1 MIDEYGFVET
11 PYRKVDKETGKL
23 TDIVEYMPADEE
35 DKYIIAQAS
44 EPIDK
49 DGKFVNKKIKVRHKE
64 EITEVDASEVDYVD
78 VSPKQLVSVA
88 AAMIPFL
95 EHDDVKR
102 SLMGSNMQRQAVP
115 LLIPEAPIVGTGMEY
130 KAARDSEITVTAIN
144 DGVVEKVTADEI
156 IVRNKKKELD
166 TYKLRKFK
174 RTNGGTCI
182 NQRPVVQ
189 RGEVVKAGDILADG
203 PSTQNGEM
211 ALGRNVLIDRKSVV

>member
-44 EPIDK
+44 EPVDSE
-49 DGKFVNKKIKVRHKE
+49 GRFVNKKIKVRHKE
-64 EITEVDASEVDYVD
+64 EITEVNADQVDYVD

-102 SLMGSNMQRQAVP
+102 SLMGS
-115 LLIPEAPIVGTGMEY
+115 
-130 KAARDSEITVTAIN
+130 SS
-144 DGVVEKVTADEI
+144 
-156 IVRNKKKELD
+156 
-166 TYKLRKFK
+166 
-174 RTNGGTCI
+174 
-182 NQRPVVQ
+182 
-189 RGEVVKAGDILADG
+189 
-203 PSTQNGEM
+203 STSNTRISNSWNRYGIQ
-211 ALGRNVLIDRKSVV
+211 SCP